1 MERGK
6 YFRTRAGQ
14 VSTLGKR
21 RLRRFTLMLDQ
32 EPQSKNIRAADA
44 VAFQRA
50 VLDQL
55 RVAGQ
60 SAYRGPVFLQMD
72 FFTAAR
78 NPPAIYNL
86 PKNYLDL
93 LEKPLEGSGIC
104 LPRLF
109 YRDDRQVKA
118 LVVRYHLWGLSSKP
132 GVRVQAEPFRDF
144 LADIDLVERI
154 RRDDFEDDG
163 RWRCRSNFDDLRNG
177 PFHDDWEPDDDGFR
191 RLAEF
196 ERDRQSVTR
205 ILSGDAYEI
214 QRQMM
219 RMDAQQAHLW
229 QTDHLT
235 CSGLLWAFQNTPKSK
250 GDPPD
255 NFMNRLAFTMRE
267 MTFGPPFTVELH
279 HAPYRKG
286 DSVAFDKAL
295 RAALNDF
302 KTKHRYLFPL
312 SSLLNVTI
320 LMIPPEDGG
329 KDLDNLA
336 RLILPALHEIWAPP
350 SDFAHAFKTD
360 NIQEEDVRDHW
371 EKVRAGLP
379 KEPKYSITEYR
390 AFELPRLPADPKDGF
405 VRLAIG
411 DGMRPVRFREEID
424 EYLEKWEDAV
434 KC

>member
-6 YFRTRAGQ
+6 YIRTREGQ
-14 VSTLGKR
+14 ASALGKR

-32 EPQSKNIRAADA
+32 EPQSKNIKAADA
-44 VAFQRA
+44 IAFQRT
-50 VLDQL
+50 VREQL
-55 RVAGQ
+55 RSASQ

-72 FFTAAR
+72 FFIAAR
-78 NPPAIYNL
+78 NPPAIYTL

-93 LEKPLEGSGIC
+93 LEKPVEGSGID
-104 LPRLF
+104 LPWLL

-118 LVVRYHLWGLSSKP
+118 LIVRYHLWGLSSKP
-132 GVRVQAEPFRDF
+132 GVRLQAEPFRDF

-163 RWRCRSNFDDLRNG
+163 SWWRHSYSDELRNG
-177 PFHDDWEPDDDGFR
+177 PFHDDKDSDDDGFR

-196 ERDRQSVTR
+196 ERDRGSVLR
-205 ILSGDAYEI
+205 LLSNDAYEV

-219 RMDAQQAHLW
+219 RMDAQQAHLR
-229 QTDHLT
+229 QTDRLT
-235 CSGLLWAFQNTPKSK
+235 CSGLLWAFQNKPKRK
-250 GDPPD
+250 GEPHND
-255 NFMNRLAFTMRE
+255 FMNRLAFTMRN
-267 MTFGPPFTVELH
+267 MTFSPPFAVELH

-286 DSVAFDKAL
+286 DSVAFDQTL

-320 LMIPPEDGG
+320 VMIPPEGGG

-336 RLILPALHEIWAPP
+336 RLILPTLHEIWAPP
-350 SDFAHAFKTD
+350 SDFAHAFRTD
-360 NIQEEDVRDHW
+360 NIQDGNVRDHR

-390 AFELPRLPADPKDGF
+390 AFELPRLPDDPKDGL

-411 DGMRPVRFREEID
+411 DGMRAVRFRERID
-424 EYLEKWEDAV
+424 EYLKKWEDAV